1 MTELK
6 LWFLKWVYPDNI
18 VDQELGKVEFFESSI
33 TSKIKMY
40 V

>member
-6 LWFLKWVYPDNI
+6 LWFLKRAYPDNI
-18 VDQELGKVEFFESSI
+18 VDQELGKVKFFESSI
-33 TSKIKMY
+33 TNKIKMY